1 MATKKTK
8 VRPSLGSTLKK
19 KIELPKNEKIIDD
32 VEKKVKE
39 LHNDVKPEAI
49 TVQQSF
55 MRTTIFL
62 PKEMH
67 TKIKVF
73 CAGQEKLKIK
83 DFITDAISEKCKK
96 MNLI

>member
-8 VRPSLGSTLKK
+8 ERPKLGSTLKK
-19 KIELPKNEKIIDD
+19 KIDLPKTEKVIED
-32 VEKKVKE
+32 VEKTVKE
-39 LHNDVKPEAI
+39 LHKPTNTSSEE
-49 TVQQSF
+49 TL

-96 MNLI
+96 MNLL

>member
-1 MATKKTK
+1 MVTKKSK

-19 KIELPKNEKIIDD
+19 KIDLPKNEKKIEE

-39 LHNDVKPEAI
+39 LHNNIKPVVEE
-49 TVQQSF
+49 SL

-67 TKIKVF
+67 TKIKVY
-73 CAGQEKLKIK
+73 CAGQEKLNIK

-96 MNLI
+96 TDLI